1 MPIASATMP
10 PPVRL
15 VPPTVEAPP
24 QPLPLWRFLPR
35 FVRNPLLSLP
45 VQVYNAPALAVAHAG
60 RATIWISAPDL
71 IEEVL
76 LTRADEFGKSP
87 IEKRVFDLSLG
98 DGILTSEGA
107 LWRWQRRVM
116 APLFR
121 PSEIMGYVP
130 AMSQVAEE
138 TLGRWRSSEA
148 GAVQAIDAEMTEA
161 TFAVIARTMLI
172 GGEPAEG
179 EAIKQATHLYL
190 ERVSWEVAY
199 GLLRFPA
206 WLWNPAKGQMRRAA
220 AQLRG
225 AVDAIV
231 TRRSAEPEPGHD
243 LLGRL
248 LAARD
253 PDTGE
258 PMPRPRLINNLLTLL
273 EAGHETTAKA
283 LTWTLYLLARAPEWQ
298 ARVRAEVEAVAG
310 RAPIAAE
317 HIAKLQLT
325 QQVLK
330 EALRLYPPAPVM
342 VRQARSATTVGGHA
356 LPAEAMVVI
365 PIYAIHRHRAL
376 WEDPDAFDPDRFTPE
391 REARMP
397 RTQFMPFGAGPRIC
411 IGASFA
417 MIEATAILATLV
429 RGASFAWDG
438 KHLPEPVSRVTLR
451 PKGGMP
457 LLVTVL

>member
-1 MPIASATMP
+1 MPTATASIAPAG
-10 PPVRL
+10 RL
-15 VPPTVEAPP
+15 VPPTVSPP
-24 QPLPLWRFLPR
+24 SGPLPLWRLLPR
-35 FVRNPLLSLP
+35 VVRNPLLSLP
-45 VQVYNAPALAVAHAG
+45 EQVYNKPVLGVVQAG
-60 RATIWISAPDL
+60 RTTLWVAAPEI

-76 LTRADEFGKSP
+76 LARADDFSKSP

-98 DGILTSEGA
+98 DGVLTSEGA

-121 PSEIMGYVP
+121 ASEITGYVP
-130 AMSQVAEE
+130 TMSAVAAE
-138 TLGRWRSSEA
+138 TLARWRASA
-148 GAVQAIDAEMTEA
+148 PGTVQRVDAEMTEA
-161 TFAVIARTMLI
+161 TFAVIARTMLT

-179 EAIKQATHLYL
+179 EAIKRATHRYL

-199 GLLRFPA
+199 GLLRVPT
-206 WLWNPAKGQMRRAA
+206 WVWNPAKRQMREAA
-220 AQLRG
+220 AELRG

-231 TRRSAEPEPGHD
+231 ARRSAAREPGID

-310 RAPIAAE
+310 AAPIGAD
-317 HIAKLQLT
+317 HIARLGLT

-330 EALRLYPPAPVM
+330 EAIRLYPPAPVM
-342 VRQARSATTVGGHA
+342 ARQARKAMTIAGHA
-356 LPAEAMVVI
+356 LPEGGMVII
-365 PIYAIHRHRAL
+365 PIFAIHRHRAL
-376 WEDPDAFDPDRFTPE
+376 WKDPDAFDPGRFAPE
-391 REARMP
+391 LEAQMP
-397 RTQFMPFGAGPRIC
+397 RAQFMPFGAGPRIC
-411 IGASFA
+411 IGAAFA

-429 RGASFAWDG
+429 RGATFAWDG
-438 KHLPEPVSRVTLR
+438 RHLPEPVSRITLR

-457 LLVTVL
+457 LHVTVR